1 MRAPSDTS
9 KNCSGFLNILFF
21 FCAFTKRVYT
31 SAGLSSR
38 ARDSDENPD

>member
-9 KNCSGFLNILFF
+9 KNCSGKKNIIFVLLYE
-21 FCAFTKRVYT
+21 TRT

>member
-9 KNCSGFLNILFF
+9 KNCSGKKNIIFF
-21 FCAFTKRVYT
+21 FVLLRNAYT